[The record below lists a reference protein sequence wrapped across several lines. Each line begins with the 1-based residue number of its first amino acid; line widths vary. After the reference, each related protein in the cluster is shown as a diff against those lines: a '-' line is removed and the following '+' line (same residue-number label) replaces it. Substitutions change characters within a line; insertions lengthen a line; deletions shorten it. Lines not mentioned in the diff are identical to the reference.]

1 MDILLLLFL
10 LVNFIA
16 FTIIGYDKRLAV
28 KSKRRISEKGLLF
41 WVAIGGTIGSLLG
54 MLLFRHK
61 ISKGSYLLK
70 FCLILILEVVFIAG
84 FNAKM
89 REVFS
94 QRSTKLSCMSV
105 TSL

>member
-28 KSKRRISEKGLLF
+28 KSKRRISEKALLF
-41 WVAIGGTIGSLLG
+41 WVAIGGTIGSSLG

-70 FCLILILEVVFIAG
+70 FCLIVVLQAVLIVG
-84 FNAKM
+84 FNAKI

-94 QRSTKLSCMSV
+94 QSNAKLS
-105 TSL
+105 

>member
-10 LVNFIA
+10 MVNFIA
-16 FTIIGYDKRLAV
+16 FIIIGYDKRLAV

-41 WVAIGGTIGSLLG
+41 WVLVGGTIGSLIG

-61 ISKGSYLLK
+61 ISKRSYLLK
-70 FCLILILEVVFIAG
+70 FFLIVGLQVFLIMG

-94 QRSTKLSCMSV
+94 QSFTKVS
-105 TSL
+105 